1 MKKHCGKSLSVATV
15 SWVLWMVFH
24 FSGTI
29 SQQVLRRPAL
39 LGVDWMPQGT
49 KVEVPVGPEDT

>member
-15 SWVLWMVFH
+15 SWVLWMIFS

-29 SQQVLRRPAL
+29 SQQVLRRPAP
-39 LGVDWMPQGT
+39 LGVNWMPQGT
-49 KVEVPVGPEDT
+49 KVEVPEGPENT